1 MKRLRSY
8 LMQEGYG
15 GPGMWMPK
23 QKDGKNW
30 IVAYSITMNGK
41 TTKVDRKFRIKSD
54 AFNFIKDS
62 TKTLKKDDRVTSFK
76 FDKPKEY
83 KK

>member
-1 MKRLRSY
+1 MKSFSKFI
-8 LMQEGYG
+8 EESYG

-54 AFNFIKDS
+54 ASNFIKDS

>member
-1 MKRLRSY
+1 MKSFSHFI
-8 LMQEGYG
+8 EESYG

-30 IVAYSITMNGK
+30 IVSYSITMNGK

-54 AFNFIKDS
+54 ASNFIKDS

>member
-1 MKRLRSY
+1 
-8 LMQEGYG
+8 
-15 GPGMWMPK
+15 MWMPK

-30 IVAYSITMNGK
+30 IVSYSVKMNGK
-41 TTKVDRKFRIKSD
+41 THNADRKFRVKSGALD
-54 AFNFIKDS
+54 FIKDS